1 MALTKISS
9 HVIGSGAVTA
19 ASLSGITTD
28 NVSEGSSNTYFTNA
42 RARGAISVSGGNLS
56 YDSSS
61 GVIQITTDTIR
72 SRFSAGTGI
81 SISSGSISTSQDIST
96 SATPTFG
103 NITTTGYIR
112 GPSTFTIDPATHGD
126 NTGTLVIAGN
136 LQVDGTTTTINST
149 TLTVDD
155 KLVTLASGSANAGAA
170 NGAGIEVDI
179 SGATNPSLIYDGT
192 NDEWDFNKD
201 ITTSG
206 VLKVS
211 SYETELASG
220 HLRFKFNG
228 GAYVDNNTTGQS
240 LNFRVSNS
248 SSLDTTSLT
257 IKSNGE
263 VKVGQLAVGSATTAP
278 LHVAK
283 ASTDCQA
290 IFGDNNSSIDDP
302 SIRVIGRNSANNAI
316 RYTYVGLDADT
327 NYGYIGYNA
336 GAGGF
341 VNALSFNTSGYVGIG
356 TNAPSNAL
364 SVSGVITSGNFSAAG
379 VGGTPGDANTAEL
392 GPGYL
397 NLARDDTANAKQ
409 ILFGKN
415 GAVHSYLETT
425 SSGLNIG
432 GANVGIGTTTP
443 GAQLN
448 MKHASGPTLM
458 MTRTSTNT
466 SGSIGEIIFGNADWD
481 SSMASIRAIQD
492 GTNDG
497 GKLEFKTQ
505 TNASGGEQTRLT
517 IKKDGNVGIGITSPA
532 KLLHVNGQ
540 AQFEN
545 NIVLNENTPALVI
558 PNGDFRIFT
567 GGAEKTRIDSS
578 GRMGIGMT
586 PSNHS
591 GYMLQITGG
600 SQSFIAIGNDTTGTG
615 ALNGLIVGNDST
627 GADIYQRE
635 SQPLRFHTSDA
646 ERLRIDSSGDLNIV
660 NTSQASLNYT
670 TDGSLDYARIQGGKY
685 GSGVGDLRFFTY
697 SGGLSEAMRIDRLG
711 NVGLGTASPKQLSGQ
726 KSLTINASVPRIDF
740 KVGDVFKHHILAEA
754 EYMSISA
761 DTDNNQSNSRVVIEA
776 DNAVVARFDSD
787 GVKFGA
793 DTAAAS
799 AIDDYEEGTWTP
811 ALYTYGGVSTTSSS
825 NYGIYTKIGNICH
838 IHCKINATLSSLPGQ
853 NWVITGLPFSGTNTN
868 DNQQRAIFAIGG
880 DCINTGGNTSK
891 AHFRIAANEL
901 HGIFFNASNNTA
913 YWTYNTMDSTTFE
926 MNIHGFYT
934 TT

>member
-1 MALTKISS
+1 
-9 HVIGSGAVTA
+9 
-19 ASLSGITTD
+19 
-28 NVSEGSSNTYFTNA
+28 
-42 RARGAISVSGGNLS
+42 
-56 YDSSS
+56 
-61 GVIQITTDTIR
+61 
-72 SRFSAGTGI
+72 
-81 SISSGSISTSQDIST
+81 
-96 SATPTFG
+96 
-103 NITTTGYIR
+103 
-112 GPSTFTIDPATHGD
+112 
-126 NTGTLVIAGN
+126 
-136 LQVDGTTTTINST
+136 
-149 TLTVDD
+149 
-155 KLVTLASGSANAGAA
+155 
-170 NGAGIEVDI
+170 
-179 SGATNPSLIYDGT
+179 
-192 NDEWDFNKD
+192 
-201 ITTSG
+201 
-206 VLKVS
+206 
-211 SYETELASG
+211 
-220 HLRFKFNG
+220 
-228 GAYVDNNTTGQS
+228 
-240 LNFRVSNS
+240 
-248 SSLDTTSLT
+248 
-257 IKSNGE
+257 
-263 VKVGQLAVGSATTAP
+263 
-278 LHVAK
+278 
-283 ASTDCQA
+283 
-290 IFGDNNSSIDDP
+290 
-302 SIRVIGRNSANNAI
+302 
-316 RYTYVGLDADT
+316 
-327 NYGYIGYNA
+327 
-336 GAGGF
+336 
-341 VNALSFNTSGYVGIG
+341 
-356 TNAPSNAL
+356 
-364 SVSGVITSGNFSAAG
+364 
-379 VGGTPGDANTAEL
+379 
-392 GPGYL
+392 
-397 NLARDDTANAKQ
+397 
-409 ILFGKN
+409 
-415 GAVHSYLETT
+415 
-425 SSGLNIG
+425 
-432 GANVGIGTTTP
+432 
-443 GAQLN
+443 
-448 MKHASGPTLM
+448 
-458 MTRTSTNT
+458 
-466 SGSIGEIIFGNADWD
+466 
-481 SSMASIRAIQD
+481 
-492 GTNDG
+492 
-497 GKLEFKTQ
+497 
-505 TNASGGEQTRLT
+505 
-517 IKKDGNVGIGITSPA
+517 
-532 KLLHVNGQ
+532 VNGQ